1 MATDR
6 QGGAGTPWWR
16 PRRTP
21 LLVAPLTSWTLVVA
35 GVVLFAGA
43 AALVAGDVAG
53 WDAALYRDL
62 NEVPAALATIL
73 TPLSRL
79 FLFGGLTV
87 GAVLAVIYVVIRN
100 RTALPVLIGAAAAI
114 IAMVTANLAK
124 AVADRPRPYET
135 VAHAILRQ
143 QPAHG
148 TSFPSSHTAVA
159 LATAIALVP
168 FMVRPVAV
176 VAIVYA
182 ALVGWSRIYVGVH
195 YPLDVLGG
203 AGIGVAI
210 GALALLASERLL
222 RGAHTSARPRE
233 ADP

>member
-1 MATDR
+1 VAPDNH
-6 QGGAGTPWWR
+6 GPGAPWWQ
-16 PRRTP
+16 PRRAIF
-21 LLVAPLTSWTLVVA
+21 LVAPATSWTLIAA

-43 AALVAGDVAG
+43 AALAAGGTTG

-62 NEVPAALATIL
+62 NEVPAALASIL

-87 GAVLAVIYVVIRN
+87 VGVLAVVYVVIRN
-100 RTALPVLIGAAAAI
+100 RTALPVLIGAAAATL
-114 IAMVTANLAK
+114 AWTTANLAK
-124 AVADRPRPYET
+124 VIADRPRPYET

-168 FMVRPVAV
+168 FVARPVAV

-182 ALVGWSRIYVGVH
+182 ALVGWSRMYVGVH
-195 YPLDVLGG
+195 YPLDVLAG

-210 GALALLASERLL
+210 GGLALLASTRMLG
-222 RGAHTSARPRE
+222 GADAGARTHEP
-233 ADP
+233 DP